1 MVSYDTNN
9 KGGNMASATEIRAFL
24 TQMRTAIDTDNYDIL
39 ANRWK
44 YLSTLAQLGI
54 VEQDVVNDI
63 YGLTENEDW
72 IKEPDNNP
80 SFPGDVWQCHKTLHG
95 QCIYIK
101 LKIQPSSDGFLLIM
115 SYHIDG
121 ML

>member
-1 MVSYDTNN
+1 
-9 KGGNMASATEIRAFL
+9 MASATEIRAFL